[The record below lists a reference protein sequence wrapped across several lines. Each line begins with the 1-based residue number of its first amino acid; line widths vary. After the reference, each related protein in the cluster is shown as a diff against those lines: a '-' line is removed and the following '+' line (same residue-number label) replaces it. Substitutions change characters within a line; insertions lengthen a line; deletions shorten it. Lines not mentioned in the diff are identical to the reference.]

1 MTRKLR
7 RTHTDDPSVRPI
19 SAKERRR
26 LQKRLQKQYAEFRG
40 RYREIHGKVVDWLH
54 CSFEEGTLYISIRF
68 DDKTEFALEFS
79 PQIVTNSIDLVDI
92 STGEG
97 KLIREYHKRQ
107 GR

>member
-19 SAKERRR
+19 SVKERRR

-68 DDKTEFALEFS
+68 DDKTELALEFRH
-79 PQIVTNSIDLVDI
+79 QIVIDGIDLADI
-92 STGEG
+92 RTGEA
-97 KLIREYHKRQ
+97 KVLREYHKRPDQ
-107 GR
+107 